1 MLDSHEDCGRLQ
13 VLKIYSM
20 EGDIVTN
27 TEQKMAKLEREN
39 EQLKAKLAA
48 KSNIRFKV
56 AAKGGVSVYGLNS
69 RFPVTLYAQQW
80 TRLLASGSAIEQFI
94 DTNRDKLAFKDVD

>member
-1 MLDSHEDCGRLQ
+1 MN
-13 VLKIYSM
+13 
-20 EGDIVTN
+20 N
-27 TEQKMAKLEREN
+27 TEQKLQRLEREN
-39 EQLKAKLAA
+39 EKLREKLAA

-80 TRLLASGSAIEQFI
+80 TRLLAASKSIEEFI
-94 DTNRDKLAFKDVD
+94 EVNRDKLAWKDSA

>member
-1 MLDSHEDCGRLQ
+1 MDGDGMTNE
-13 VLKIYSM
+13 VNKI
-20 EGDIVTN
+20 
-27 TEQKMAKLEREN
+27 ARLEREN
-39 EQLKAKLAA
+39 EQLKARLAA

-56 AAKGGVSVYGLNS
+56 ATKGGVSVYGLNS

-94 DTNRDKLAFKDVD
+94 DTNRDKLAFKDTN

>member
-1 MLDSHEDCGRLQ
+1 MDNA
-13 VLKIYSM
+13 
-20 EGDIVTN
+20 T
-27 TEQKMAKLEREN
+27 QKMKRLEREN
-39 EQLKAKLAA
+39 EKLREKLAA

-80 TRLLASGSAIEQFI
+80 TRLLASSKAIEE
-94 DTNRDKLAFKDVD
+94 FKQTVSF

>member
-1 MLDSHEDCGRLQ
+1 M
-13 VLKIYSM
+13 
-20 EGDIVTN
+20 TN
-27 TEQKMAKLEREN
+27 EQKKIERLEREN
-39 EQLKAKLAA
+39 EQLTARLAA

-94 DTNRDKLAFKDVD
+94 DTNRDKLAFKNTD

>member
-1 MLDSHEDCGRLQ
+1 M
-13 VLKIYSM
+13 
-20 EGDIVTN
+20 TN
-27 TEQKMAKLEREN
+27 AEQKMQKLEREN
-39 EQLKAKLAA
+39 EQLKARLAA

-80 TRLLASGSAIEQFI
+80 TRLLAASKSIEEFI
-94 DTNRDKLAFKDVD
+94 EVNRDKLAWKDSA

>member
-1 MLDSHEDCGRLQ
+1 M
-13 VLKIYSM
+13 
-20 EGDIVTN
+20 TN
-27 TEQKMAKLEREN
+27 EQKKIERLEREN
-39 EQLKAKLAA
+39 EKLTARLAA

-94 DTNRDKLAFKDVD
+94 DTNRDKLAFKDTD

>member
-1 MLDSHEDCGRLQ
+1 MDNA
-13 VLKIYSM
+13 
-20 EGDIVTN
+20 T
-27 TEQKMAKLEREN
+27 QKMKRLEREN
-39 EQLKAKLAA
+39 EKLREKLAA

-80 TRLLASGSAIEQFI
+80 TRLLASSKAIEEFI
-94 DTNRDKLAFKDVD
+94 ETNRDALAWKDAA